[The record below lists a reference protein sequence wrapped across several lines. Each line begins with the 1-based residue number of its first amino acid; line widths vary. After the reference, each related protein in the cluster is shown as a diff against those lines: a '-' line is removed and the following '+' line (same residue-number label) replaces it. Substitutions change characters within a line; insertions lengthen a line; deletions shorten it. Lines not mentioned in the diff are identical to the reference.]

1 MSEVQN
7 ETNIVATTNVA
18 TVTTPNKRVFTRTE
32 KTALTNRR
40 PAFGG
45 QGGAPRSEGGP
56 RGPRAEGGRG
66 SFGGN
71 SRNGA
76 PGGRP
81 GGRDGARGGRNRN
94 AKPDSDV
101 QELEAKVIEVR
112 RVTRV
117 VKGGK
122 RMRFSA
128 LVVVGDREGKVGY
141 GLRKGLDFQDA
152 VAKATKAA
160 NGSLIKVKFDDH
172 KSLPFVTDTKYKSCN
187 IFLKTAESGT
197 GLIAGGFIRPVLELA
212 GIENIYSKIN
222 RSRNKIVGV
231 QTVIKALERYAA
243 KN

>member
-7 ETNIVATTNVA
+7 ETNTATPNVA

-32 KTALTNRR
+32 KSAMPGRR
-40 PAFGG
+40 FGG
-45 QGGAPRSEGGP
+45 QGVAPRTEGGP
-56 RGPRAEGGRG
+56 RGPRTEGGRS

-71 SRNGA
+71 SRN
-76 PGGRP
+76 PGVAGQNGRP

-94 AKPDSDV
+94 SKSDSDV

-141 GLRKGLDFQDA
+141 GLRKGLDFQDS

-160 NGSLIKVKFDDH
+160 NNSLIKVKFDEH

-231 QTVIKALERYAA
+231 QTVIKALERYAQ
-243 KN
+243 K

>member
-1 MSEVQN
+1 MSEVQK
-7 ETNIVATTNVA
+7 ETNTTTNVA

-32 KTALTNRR
+32 KSAMPARR
-40 PAFGG
+40 SFG
-45 QGGAPRSEGGP
+45 GGAPRSEGAQGP
-56 RGPRAEGGRG
+56 RTEGGRR

-71 SRNGA
+71 SRGGA
-76 PGGRP
+76 QGGRST
-81 GGRDGARGGRNRN
+81 GGRDGTRGGRNRN
-94 AKPDSDV
+94 SKPESDI

-160 NGSLIKVKFDDH
+160 NNSLIKVKFDDH

-231 QTVIKALERYAA
+231 QTVIKALEKYSQ
-243 KN
+243 K